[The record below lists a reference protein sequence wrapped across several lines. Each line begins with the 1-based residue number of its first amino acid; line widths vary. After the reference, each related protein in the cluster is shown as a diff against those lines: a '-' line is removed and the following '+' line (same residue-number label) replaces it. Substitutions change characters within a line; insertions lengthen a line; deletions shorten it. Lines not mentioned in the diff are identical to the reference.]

1 MSDCSASSA
10 VVAAGGNPDNSEAVA
25 DAVGSPADSD
35 ADSTPTGSL
44 HDIEVA
50 LVTGQSGAGRGTAAK
65 VLEDLGYYVS
75 DNMPPE
81 LVTRMVQ
88 IGRESTPPIERLAM
102 VVDLRSRLFSGDLPT
117 LKADLAEIG
126 VTPRIVYLEASD
138 EVLVRRFESVRRN
151 HPLQHLHTGSVAER
165 TLSEAI
171 AEERGLLAPVKGVAD
186 LVIDTSSLSVHDL
199 RRRMET
205 AFGALDS
212 GVVAVTVQSFGFKY
226 GLPLDADAV
235 CDMRFLPNPFWVPE
249 LRSATGQS
257 PAVADYVLGAPGARE
272 FLDGYHRLMLLTIDG
287 YRREGKRYLTVAVG
301 CTGGKH
307 RSVAVSEAL
316 ADMLRRSP
324 GLSVRVRHRDM
335 GRE

>member
-1 MSDCSASSA
+1 MSECGASSA
-10 VVAAGGNPDNSEAVA
+10 VVAAGANPETGPTAPDPAVA
-25 DAVGSPADSD
+25 ADGIV
-35 ADSTPTGSL
+35 PE
-44 HDIEVA
+44 IEVA

-102 VVDLRSRLFSGDLPT
+102 VVDLRSRLFNGDLPT

-151 HPLQHLHTGSVAER
+151 HPLQHVHTGSVAER

-171 AEERGLLAPVKGVAD
+171 AEERRLLAPVKGVAD

-199 RRRMET
+199 RRRMES
-205 AFGALDS
+205 AFGGPDS

-249 LRSATGQS
+249 LRSSTGQS
-257 PAVADYVLGAPGARE
+257 PEVADYVLGGPGARE
-272 FLDGYHRLMLLTIDG
+272 FLEGYHRLLLLTVDG

-307 RSVAVSEAL
+307 RSVAISEAL
-316 ADMLRRSP
+316 AGMLGRSP
-324 GLSVRVRHRDM
+324 GLSVRVSHRDM

>member
-1 MSDCSASSA
+1 MSDCSAFSGGATSGGATSGEATSGGASSGEPPS
-10 VVAAGGNPDNSEAVA
+10 VEPV
-25 DAVGSPADSD
+25 
-35 ADSTPTGSL
+35 

-65 VLEDLGYYVS
+65 VLEDLGYHVS

-102 VVDLRSRLFSGDLPT
+102 VVDLRSRLFNGDLPT

-151 HPLQHLHTGSVAER
+151 HPLQHLRTGAVAER

-171 AEERGLLAPVKGVAD
+171 GEERRLLAPVRGVAD

-199 RRRMET
+199 RRRIET
-205 AFGALDS
+205 AFGAANA
-212 GVVAVTVQSFGFKY
+212 GVIAVTVQSFGFKY

-235 CDMRFLPNPFWVPE
+235 CDMRFLPNPYWVPE
-249 LRSATGQS
+249 LRSSTGQS
-257 PAVADYVLGAPGARE
+257 PEVSEYVLGAPGARE
-272 FLDGYHRLMLLTIDG
+272 FLDGYHRLLLLTVDG

-316 ADMLRRSP
+316 AEMLGRTP
-324 GLSVRVRHRDM
+324 GLSVRVSHRDM